1 MTRSTLS
8 LNLDDARRIIAA
20 GELKAT
26 ELGTPYNIAVTDAGG
41 SLVAH
46 VRNGWRLAR
55 QRGYRNQ

>member
-26 ELGTPYNIAVTDAGG
+26 EMGTPYNIAVTDAGRRFG
-41 SLVAH
+41 
-46 VRNGWRLAR
+46 RPRTDGWRLAR